1 MIRKF
6 IFALIFILPSLAF
19 AVDLDSF
26 YITPKGGVSKSMDT
40 GVMNYTNSG
49 TTINGGEIKTQE
61 LMVGLQYKF

>member
-19 AVDLDSF
+19 AIDLEGF

-40 GVMNYTNSG
+40 G
-49 TTINGGEIKTQE
+49 TTYESTGGRT
-61 LMVGLQYKF
+61 FSHR